1 MAKYDDIYD
10 RANTFA
16 TLAYNLGELII
27 KSGMKQAEV
36 ARVIGTRPQYM
47 NAVIMGRRP
56 FPIEWV
62 LPVCKI
68 LNCSPNVLF
77 GYERMFVPTD
87 SDHASAIDW
96 LSSDLTVVES
106 EE

>member
-1 MAKYDDIYD
+1 MANYNDVYD

-27 KSGMKQAEV
+27 KSEMKQAEV
-36 ARVIGTRPQYM
+36 ARAIGTRPQYM
-47 NAVIMGRRP
+47 NAVVMGRRP

-68 LNCSPNVLF
+68 LKCSPNALF
-77 GYERMFVPTD
+77 G
-87 SDHASAIDW
+87 W
-96 LSSDLTVVES
+96 GS
-106 EE
+106 EGKDG